1 MSSGPAVDFK
11 IGADTKQFRS
21 AIGNIDHSL
30 KKLSGGFGALGGLIG
45 ATFAVNA
52 IQEFAA
58 ESLDLAAKMQ
68 GVETAFNR
76 LNDPNLLDNLR
87 RATGG
92 TVNDLKLMQ
101 TAVKA
106 KNFRIPMDALAKG
119 LEFAQRR
126 AQATGES
133 VDYMVDSFV
142 TGMGRESVKIL
153 DNLGISAL
161 ELTAKTKELGSM
173 SLAVTE
179 IMQKEFDEAG
189 DRIVTTSM
197 KIDQQK
203 TALTNLKTELGEKL
217 MPVYEAFLSQTI
229 AGLSTIN
236 ILASKETS
244 GKVKAGQALK
254 QYLTLAGKQNSAM
267 GKLAIMAVD
276 LLTTEETLA
285 KNREKNAPTEE
296 SKLAAEEALA
306 QAKIDNAAL
315 TIKLLKEYQEKVDEL
330 TPSIE
335 QATRKVQ
342 ELFSPQGDGKNLAHT
357 LGFKDASME
366 LEEIGE
372 DVEEFEENFDASFI
386 KLIESVR
393 MFSTEIMMVARALE
407 TAFMAAFA
415 PLEEG
420 ETRLGNFVDV
430 FAQELKRMA
439 LSLLATA
446 AAAAILA
453 AVLSVAMGGSNLAG
467 SALFGKSGMKFGD
480 LFGSVFG
487 QMGGGFGIN
496 SGGTLGG
503 DTGGGM
509 NIIGILRGSDILLST
524 ERAGRNRNRL
534 SGIGG

>member
-68 GVETAFNR
+68 GVEAAFNR

-92 TVNDLKLMQ
+92 TVDDLKLMQ

-106 KNFRIPMDALAKG
+106 ENFRIPMDALAKG

-179 IMQKEFDEAG
+179 IMQKEFDKAG
-189 DRIVTTSM
+189 ERIVTTSM

-217 MPVYEAFLSQTI
+217 MPVYEEFLSQTI

-296 SKLAAEEALA
+296 SRLAAEEAHA
-306 QAKIDNAAL
+306 QALKDNAEE
-315 TIKLLKEYQEKVDEL
+315 TIRLLNEYQKKVDDL

-342 ELFSPQGDGKNLAHT
+342 DLFSPQGDGKSLEHT

-366 LEEIGE
+366 LEEVGE
-372 DVEEFEENFDASFI
+372 DVEEFEETFNHSFVN
-386 KLIESVR
+386 LIETVR
-393 MFSTEIMMVARALE
+393 MFSTEIMMVASALE
-407 TAFMAAFA
+407 SAFIAAFA

-439 LSLLATA
+439 ISLLATA

-467 SALFGKSGMKFGD
+467 AALFGKSGMKFGD
-480 LFGSVFG
+480 LFGSIFG

-496 SGGTLGG
+496 SGGALSGEGG
-503 DTGGGM
+503 SF
-509 NIIGILRGSDILLST
+509 NIIGMLRGQDMQLML
-524 ERAGRNRNRL
+524 ERANRSRNR
-534 SGIGG
+534 STGIGG

>member
-1 MSSGPAVDFK
+1 
-11 IGADTKQFRS
+11 
-21 AIGNIDHSL
+21 
-30 KKLSGGFGALGGLIG
+30 
-45 ATFAVNA
+45 
-52 IQEFAA
+52 
-58 ESLDLAAKMQ
+58 
-68 GVETAFNR
+68 
-76 LNDPNLLDNLR
+76 
-87 RATGG
+87 
-92 TVNDLKLMQ
+92 
-101 TAVKA
+101 
-106 KNFRIPMDALAKG
+106 
-119 LEFAQRR
+119 
-126 AQATGES
+126 
-133 VDYMVDSFV
+133 
-142 TGMGRESVKIL
+142 
-153 DNLGISAL
+153 
-161 ELTAKTKELGSM
+161 M

-342 ELFSPQGDGKNLAHT
+342 KLFSPQGDGKN
-357 LGFKDASME
+357 
-366 LEEIGE
+366 I
-372 DVEEFEENFDASFI
+372 
-386 KLIESVR
+386 
-393 MFSTEIMMVARALE
+393 
-407 TAFMAAFA
+407 
-415 PLEEG
+415 
-420 ETRLGNFVDV
+420 RL
-430 FAQELKRMA
+430 
-439 LSLLATA
+439 
-446 AAAAILA
+446 
-453 AVLSVAMGGSNLAG
+453 
-467 SALFGKSGMKFGD
+467 
-480 LFGSVFG
+480 
-487 QMGGGFGIN
+487 
-496 SGGTLGG
+496 
-503 DTGGGM
+503 
-509 NIIGILRGSDILLST
+509 
-524 ERAGRNRNRL
+524 
-534 SGIGG
+534 